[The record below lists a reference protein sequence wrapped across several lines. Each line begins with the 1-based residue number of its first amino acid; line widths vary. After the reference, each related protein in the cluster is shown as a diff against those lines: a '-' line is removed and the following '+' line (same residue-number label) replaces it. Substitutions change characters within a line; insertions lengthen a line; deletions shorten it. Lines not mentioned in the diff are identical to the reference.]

1 MHAFCRTATGRQG
14 DVEIIDLTAEGCR
27 IFCMALPLSEGLR
40 LRIRPDD
47 FSSLAGVVRWTSRGF
62 AGIAFDS
69 PLYGP
74 VAEHLQRQFNAG

>member
-1 MHAFCRTATGRQG
+1 M
-14 DVEIIDLTAEGCR
+14 VDLTPDGCR

-40 LRIRPDD
+40 LRIRPND
-47 FSSLAGVVRWTSRGF
+47 FASLPGVVRWTSRGF

-74 VAEHLQRQFNAG
+74 VAEHLQRRFGAG